1 MNPFLMRNVAI
12 GVLLAFLSGHALAQS
27 TDNSRGVRI
36 IDGPETPAAAPPPAL
51 EAPAAAPSAPLVPP
65 PKSAVT
71 APPQMSPPPLAPP
84 QAVRPPQA
92 PAAPSVAV
100 HPPLP
105 TLETSD
111 LAVTNP
117 ADLSIDILP
126 GPHIPVGSRVSFRI
140 STKRAG
146 YLILLDVD
154 SSGKLTQIYPNPASL
169 LSSGNIRPQA
179 NFVKPGKPI
188 QIPSML
194 EPFAGL
200 EFVATPPLG
209 TAMVVAVLSDQP
221 VQIVDLPDIPMSIVG
236 KASSL
241 AFLSKLATD
250 LRIPVAGS
258 ETKLQQPKWSFDA
271 KFYQI
276 AQAGN

>member
-1 MNPFLMRNVAI
+1 MNPFLMRNIAI
-12 GVLLAFLSGHALAQS
+12 GVLLAFLSGHALAQG

-71 APPQMSPPPLAPP
+71 APPQMSPP
-84 QAVRPPQA
+84 QALRPPLA

-194 EPFAGL
+194 EPFAGV

-276 AQAGN
+276 AQAVN